1 MVTLVD
7 YTFVDAQ
14 LGPQHSSISV
24 DNAGI
29 EQLHAAHK
37 LLWLSHPNIYDA
49 LNHLIYGKFY
59 DRLNI
64 RKVYC

>member
-1 MVTLVD
+1 MVILVD

-14 LGPQHSSISV
+14 LGPQHSSSSV
-24 DNAGI
+24 DNVGI

-37 LLWLSHPNIYDA
+37 LLWLSHLNIYDA

-64 RKVYC
+64 RKVDR

>member
-7 YTFVDAQ
+7 YTFADAQ
-14 LGPQHSSISV
+14 LGPQHSSSSA
-24 DNAGI
+24 DNADI

-37 LLWLSHPNIYDA
+37 LLWLSHLNIYDA

-59 DRLNI
+59 DKLNT
-64 RKVYC
+64 RKVDR